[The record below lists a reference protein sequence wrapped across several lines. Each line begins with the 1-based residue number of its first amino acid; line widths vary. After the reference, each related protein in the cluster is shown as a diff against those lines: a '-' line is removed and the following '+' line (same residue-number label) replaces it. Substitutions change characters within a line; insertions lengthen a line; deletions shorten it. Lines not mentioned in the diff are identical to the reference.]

1 MRARTGGIRSGCRLC
16 SFLEEDLKPEQM
28 ETDSLWSAAL
38 HPSLFVR
45 LDEFTASE
53 RSSAAPGL
61 LNYHTNLNPAEAHRR
76 SSSYYFSHAGP
87 NYWPMMINLLSVSN
101 VALR

>member
-1 MRARTGGIRSGCRLC
+1 MHARTGGIGSGCRLC
-16 SFLEEDLKPEQM
+16 SFLEEDLKAEQM

-61 LNYHTNLNPAEAHRR
+61 LNYHTNLNPAEARRR

-87 NYWPMMINLLSVSN
+87 NYWPMMINLLWVSN